1 MGTVSNAADPLHG
14 VGVPHHRDD
23 GLRGQPEVLVLQYQA
38 QVLAHLGQR
47 VQEELIPSMIKSE
60 ILNSK
65 I

>member
-1 MGTVSNAADPLHG
+1 MGTVSDPADPLHG
-14 VGVPHHRDD
+14 VGVLHHGDD
-23 GLRGQPEVLVLQYQA
+23 GLGGQSEVLILGSQTKLLA
-38 QVLAHLGQR
+38 QLGQR